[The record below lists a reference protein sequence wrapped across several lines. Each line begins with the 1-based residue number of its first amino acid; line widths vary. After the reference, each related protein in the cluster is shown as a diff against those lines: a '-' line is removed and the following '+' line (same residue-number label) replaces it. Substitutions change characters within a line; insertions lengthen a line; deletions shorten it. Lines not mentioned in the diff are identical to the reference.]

1 MTEATPAGEV
11 ARFFQALADETRLA
25 LVDLLRERERTVGE
39 LVEEVGCPQPKV
51 SRHLKVL
58 KEAGLVRDRRDGRN
72 VSYAL
77 VTRPHWPAEVR
88 RWIDGLEA
96 GLPAAEFLGE
106 AGRTSTADVVS
117 SGAKDRRRT
126 AVRPHD
132 LDSYLL

>member
-1 MTEATPAGEV
+1 MTEAAPAGEV

-25 LVDLLRERERTVGE
+25 LVELLRERERTVGE
-39 LVEEVGCPQPKV
+39 LVGAVGCPQPKV

-96 GLPAAEFLGE
+96 GLPAAELLGE
-106 AGRTSTADVVS
+106 AGRRPATGHRETVA
-117 SGAKDRRRT
+117 GERRPT
-126 AVRPHD
+126 PIRPHD